1 MVKNI
6 DGYLLTVYQKKI
18 HREGAAFFI
27 GQNMQDY
34 IKPTKGDSD
43 PSMHMLQAGTN
54 DLSLED
60 IPKAIFE

>member
-1 MVKNI
+1 
-6 DGYLLTVYQKKI
+6 
-18 HREGAAFFI
+18 
-27 GQNMQDY
+27 MQDY

-60 IPKAIFE
+60 IPKAIFERIIATAESLKNNIMK